1 MSFYPISPLVGI
13 TNTSHAAQAG
23 VMDEKWACR
32 VVRGKKIIA
41 EKTMIDMGLENFVGV
56 IYGHIKMEGLSRHAV
71 AMCAG
76 RLLQFARK
84 YQDAGVCPNFE
95 IPELVRGEALPD
107 VSDETQATGDQP
119 GAAEAVQD
127 EGFAFAPVGQ
137 LPAVSLSIKGL
148 WEKSIDG
155 HGVLLCQMAAYGA
168 GLPEGHLASMFEQTA
183 NQMIRRWIDTNDPLN
198 LVIRFG
204 EFMFSCS
211 NESQVPRTGTDNVNI
226 EVSPC
231 KILQV
236 AREMDPT
243 GSILPPGYPCAFHE
257 MIAKKVSEISDL
269 RIIVNTSSTGCSVDM
284 RFNQ

>member
-23 VMDEKWACR
+23 VMDDKWACR

-41 EKTMIDMGLENFVGV
+41 EKTMIAIELDNFVGV

-84 YQDAGVCPNFE
+84 YQQAGVCPNFE
-95 IPELVRGEALPD
+95 VPELVRGDGLPEVEVEAQ
-107 VSDETQATGDQP
+107 VTGDQP
-119 GAAEAVQD
+119 GAVEAAK
-127 EGFAFAPVGQ
+127 EEFAFAPVGQ
-137 LPAVSLSIKGL
+137 LPGISVSIKGL
-148 WEKSIDG
+148 WEKSTEG
-155 HGVLLCQMAAYGA
+155 HGVLLCEMAAYGA
-168 GLPEGHLASMFEQTA
+168 GLPEGHLEAMFERTA
-183 NQMIRRWIDTNDPLN
+183 NEMVRRWTDTSDPMN
-198 LVIRFG
+198 LVTRFG
-204 EFMFSCS
+204 EFMFSFS
-211 NESQVPRTGTDNVNI
+211 NESQIPRTGTDNVNI
-226 EVSPC
+226 EISPC

-236 AREMDPT
+236 ARELDPS
-243 GSILPPGYPCAFHE
+243 GSKLPAGYPCAFHE
-257 MIAKKVSEISDL
+257 LISKKVSEISDL